1 MIQAREVRVRKRA
14 SLLAGLAAAAC
25 IAASAAPA
33 EAHSLRPTDW
43 RSYVEAPKSSQVP
56 AAEATVLSGNVQ
68 NPQGLT
74 SGERGLTTFTVV
86 PGGPPATVL
95 LDYGKEV
102 LGTPFITVKSYAPA
116 AASLALQLNFSER
129 RQDLYTPGNSTLA
142 APAAAGSRT
151 ITVADPSTFALGDTL
166 VIGGQ
171 TNTITAID
179 GSILSLVHRL
189 ASDEPEGTAVTSTP
203 GALTGDGV
211 GLGGYS
217 RPQSIDVTTHS
228 QSSGTFEGG
237 LRLETVTLS
246 TPGTVTLSGAG
257 MNFEAY
263 LGTPDKYQGHFL
275 SSSAALNTMWY
286 DGAYTE
292 QTDMVAPGEAGAIQ
306 PAVLDGAKR
315 DRKIWSGDIAIEG
328 PGILDSLG
336 ANGAD
341 YVKQSLLKLL
351 STSTIGSGLAAFGTP
366 TADALPFPP
375 VYSNTYS
382 SWTVDDATTYYRAT
396 GDTGF
401 AKQVLPYLEGQLSYD
416 STLTDSAGLIAT
428 TSDFGG
434 PSSGL
439 DWDLYDGPKA
449 GTVASVNMLYY
460 RILTDVAYIESQ
472 LGDSAKAV
480 AYLGTAAKVKN
491 AINANLY
498 DPGTGAYDTSESA
511 RGTIAQDA
519 NSFALLFG
527 IAPQGDV
534 AGIVKALKSL
544 WGARGSEP
552 FSANADESQLI
563 SPYITA
569 FEVEGLYQV
578 GDSADAEKL
587 LALTWNQMI
596 DPDNP
601 SYTGTFWENYLPDGT
616 LQQSS
621 ISSAHGWS
629 SGPTPTLSGYVLGV
643 QPVDPGYATFTVNPH
658 LGTLKWA
665 SGAVPTPHG
674 QIIVGWTRRGAIC
687 SLTVQVP
694 PGTIGRITTPA
705 GISVSIQG
713 GAHGVTRTLTLNP

>member
-1 MIQAREVRVRKRA
+1 MVHARELRVRKRA
-14 SLLAGLAAAAC
+14 LLLAALAAAAC
-25 IAASAAPA
+25 MAAPAAPA
-33 EAHSLRPTDW
+33 EAHSVAPADW
-43 RSYVEAPKSSQVP
+43 RGYVEAPKSRHVP
-56 AAEATVLSGNVQ
+56 AVEVTVLSGNVQ
-68 NPQGLT
+68 NPQGIA
-74 SGERGLTTFTVV
+74 GAGRGLTTLTVV

-102 LGTPFITVKSYAPA
+102 LGTPFIAVKSYASPA
-116 AASLALQLNFSER
+116 AGLALQLNFSER
-129 RQDLYTPGNSTLA
+129 RQDLYSPGSSTLA

-151 ITVADPSTFALGDTL
+151 ITVAAPSTFAIGDKL
-166 VIGGQ
+166 IIGGQ
-171 TNTITAID
+171 TNAIIAID
-179 GSILSLVHRL
+179 GTTLSLAHRL
-189 ASDEPEGTAVTSTP
+189 TSIEPEGTAVTSTP

-217 RPQSIDVTTHS
+217 RPQSIAVTTRS

-237 LRLETVTLS
+237 LRFETVTLS

-257 MNFEAY
+257 IDFGAY

-292 QTDMVAPGEAGAIQ
+292 QTDMVAPDEAGAIQ

-315 DRKIWSGDIAIEG
+315 DRKIWSGDIAVEG

-341 YVKQSLLKLL
+341 YVKQSLLKLI
-351 STSTIGSGLAAFGTP
+351 STSTLGSGLAAFGTP

-396 GDTGF
+396 GDTTF

-416 STLTDSAGLIAT
+416 STLTDSAGLIVT

-460 RILTDVAYIESQ
+460 RILADVAYIESQ
-472 LGDSAKAV
+472 LGDNAKAA

-498 DPGTGAYDTSESA
+498 DPETGAYDTSESI

-519 NSFALLFG
+519 NSFALLYG
-527 IAPQGDV
+527 IAPQGDI

-544 WGARGSEP
+544 WGPKGSEP

-578 GDSADAEKL
+578 RDSTDAEKL

-596 DPDNP
+596 DPNNP

-616 LQQSS
+616 LQESS

-629 SGPTPTLSGYVLGV
+629 SGPTSTLSSYVLGV
-643 QPVDPGYATFTVNPH
+643 QPADPGYATFTVDPH
-658 LGTLKWA
+658 SGTLAWA

-674 QIIVGWTRRGAIC
+674 QITVSWTRRGAMR

-694 PGTIGRITTPA
+694 PGTIGRIVTPA
-705 GISVSIQG
+705 GITVSIQG
-713 GAHGVTRTLTLNP
+713 GVHGVTKTLTLNP